1 MTTRQQ
7 PSLLGL
13 PEYLDNNT
21 AWSIRFALEEMWKA
35 TIGSPPGELGSD
47 LDKCKQWFDP
57 VAQGKRLRH
66 DITQLQELPSNL
78 ADPGPPFTIL
88 VGPGKRL
95 VTPEGRCALELL
107 SRLESEG
114 PHIITDAQLTPYER
128 RLGLLYRSWSRHRL
142 QSVVNLLMGKD
153 KPLQIPAAGVVLTLL
168 VNRSTAEERALT
180 RFSSGSPK
188 DLVDRAFFNSVEA
201 FVRILTPGRKA
212 TTNNPRLLS
221 GWMLGEARRRLGESL
236 VVLDSKGVEDRKVW
250 ISSGTE
256 DMVVDIVAR
265 DLARGH
271 RPKVTLE
278 LLGSAF
284 DALVDSLRR
293 ELPTLAAFG
302 LVHERPRDTQQLR
315 ENLLFSFRRFV
326 E

>member
-13 PEYLDNNT
+13 PEYLENNKVL
-21 AWSIRFALEEMWKA
+21 SIRFALEEMWKA
-35 TIGSPPGELGSD
+35 TIGSPPGELGAD

-57 VAQGKRLRH
+57 VAQGKRLRN

-78 ADPGPPFTIL
+78 TDPGPPLTIL
-88 VGPGKRL
+88 VGPGKAL

-107 SRLESEG
+107 SKLGSQG
-114 PHIITDAQLTPYER
+114 PHIITDDLLTPYER

-142 QSVVNLLMGKD
+142 QSVVNLLLGKD
-153 KPLQIPAAGVVLTLL
+153 KPLQIPAAGVVLALL
-168 VNRSTAEERALT
+168 VNRSTAEARALI

-188 DLVDRAFFNSVEA
+188 DLVDRAFFGSVEA
-201 FVRILTPGRKA
+201 FVRILTPRRKA
-212 TTNNPRLLS
+212 QTNNPRLLS

-236 VVLDSKGVEDRKVW
+236 VVLDAKGVEDIKIW
-250 ISSGTE
+250 ISTGTE
-256 DMVVDIVAR
+256 DMVIDIVAR

-271 RPKVTLE
+271 RSKLTPE
-278 LLGSAF
+278 ILGSAF

-315 ENLLFSFRRFV
+315 ENLLSCFRRYV